1 MSNVQIEKRLELLEK
16 AEQEYKTKK
25 EMLADAFANDG
36 ELVELEEKM
45 KEAKRRYQAQ
55 KEAVSN
61 EPENRKI
68 LEKMKDTALEIK
80 DTKKLLA
87 DELVAYF
94 MESKSFEYL
103 DGKGR
108 KRRIAVTA
116 KFARGGDEE

>member
-16 AEQEYKTKK
+16 AEQEYKTQR
-25 EMLADAFANDG
+25 EMLADALANDG
-36 ELVELEEKM
+36 ELVTLDDKL
-45 KEAKRRYQAQ
+45 KEARRRYQAQ
-55 KEAVSN
+55 KEAVLN
-61 EPENRKI
+61 EPENRKVQ
-68 LEKMKDTALEIK
+68 EKMRDTAMEIK

-94 MESKSFEYL
+94 MESKSFDYV

-116 KFARGGDEE
+116 KFTSDKED